1 MGKCKSFPFFIWM
14 VGILF
19 VYCSIVK
26 QNNNTIMAKRRT
38 ISFYECE
45 HQGDLNNILEDM
57 RSCGAKIGYTQ
68 LDVDEETCTIEYEVE
83 DMGEFA
89 VQFKDTESYD
99 FIN

>member
-1 MGKCKSFPFFIWM
+1 M
-14 VGILF
+14 VR
-19 VYCSIVK
+19 S
-26 QNNNTIMAKRRT
+26 T

-57 RSCGAKIGYTQ
+57 RSCGAKIGYTR

-89 VQFKDTESYD
+89 IQFKDTESYD

>member
-1 MGKCKSFPFFIWM
+1 M
-14 VGILF
+14 VR
-19 VYCSIVK
+19 S
-26 QNNNTIMAKRRT
+26 T
-38 ISFYECE
+38 ISFYGCE

-57 RSCGAKIGYTQ
+57 RSCGAKIGYTR

-89 VQFKDTESYD
+89 TQFIDTESYD